1 MRTWLIAGVAAIVSG
16 LGGMAVVG
24 FAANGDEGGGTGH
37 ASAHPFPPPWHGGPW
52 RAGHRQPPPAACTQ
66 GAGDVGETYYP
77 GVGNTGYDVAHYD
90 LDLEY
95 DPATRLLDGEATIA
109 ASATQKLCRFN
120 LDLRKLDVEGV
131 TVDGQRASFTRDGRE
146 LIITPRRPL
155 DAGAGFT
162 VVVDYSGE
170 PGPAPVD
177 PDGFIDGWNY
187 TSEGS
192 YTSTPPQGADTW
204 YPCNN
209 TTLDKA
215 TFTFTVTV
223 PEDLEV
229 MSNGQLID
237 NWVDKRRGTSTWIWD
252 ETEPM
257 ASYLATVNIGEFTI
271 LKSRTASGVPV
282 ISGIQPDQLDDTS
295 RAQLDGIG
303 DIIDYF
309 GSLFGPYPFSSVG
322 AIVDVTNAGYQM
334 ETQTRPEFTSA
345 RGLSA
350 LAHELAHQW
359 FGDDVAVRRMRDVW
373 LSEGFATFA
382 AWLWTEHTGG
392 ATAQSRFDTNYA
404 RDAASSF
411 WTNTVFDPGVANQ
424 YQNATVYTR
433 GAMTLQAL
441 RNKIGDDAFFR
452 TLKAYQ
458 ATFGG
463 STASTD
469 DFISMAERESGQNL
483 DAFFNVWLYQP
494 GKPASW

>member
-1 MRTWLIAGVAAIVSG
+1 MKTWLIAGTAAVVSG
-16 LGGMAVVG
+16 LGGMAIAG
-24 FAANGDEGGGTGH
+24 FAANGDD
-37 ASAHPFPPPWHGGPW
+37 HGGPK
-52 RAGHRQPPPAACTQ
+52 GHSNAPCVQ

-90 LDLEY
+90 LDLKY
-95 DPATRLLDGEATIA
+95 DPATRFLDGEATITA
-109 ASATQKLCRFN
+109 AATERLCRFN
-120 LDLRKLDVEGV
+120 LDLRKLDVRSV
-131 TVDGQRASFTRDGRE
+131 IVDGHRADFTRDGRE
-146 LIITPRRPL
+146 LIVTPRRPL
-155 DAGAGFT
+155 EAGDGFT

-223 PEDLEV
+223 PKDLEV

-237 NWVDKRRGTSTWIWD
+237 SRVDKRRGTSTWVWD

-257 ASYLATVNIGEFTI
+257 ATYLATVNIGEFTI
-271 LKSRTASGVPV
+271 LKSTTKSGVPV
-282 ISGIQPDQLDDTS
+282 ISGIQPDQLNDTS

-309 GSLFGPYPFSSVG
+309 GTLFGPYPFSSVG
-322 AIVDVTNAGYQM
+322 AIVDVTDAGYQM

-350 LAHELAHQW
+350 LAHEW

-404 RDAASSF
+404 RDASTPF
-411 WTNTVFDPGVANQ
+411 WTNTVFDPGVTNQ
-424 YQNATVYTR
+424 YQNQTVYQR

-441 RNKIGDDAFFR
+441 RGKIGDDAFFR

-463 STASTD
+463 GTASTD
-469 DFISMAERESGQNL
+469 DFIAIAERESGQNL

>member
-1 MRTWLIAGVAAIVSG
+1 MKTWLIAGAAAVASG
-16 LGGMAVVG
+16 LGGMAIAG
-24 FAANGDEGGGTGH
+24 FAANGEGN
-37 ASAHPFPPPWHGGPW
+37 HGSNHHSNAP
-52 RAGHRQPPPAACTQ
+52 CVQ

-90 LDLEY
+90 LDLSY
-95 DPATRLLDGEATIA
+95 DPGTKFLDGEATIT
-109 ASATQKLCRFN
+109 ASATERLCRFN
-120 LDLRKLDVEGV
+120 LDLRKLDVKSV
-131 TVDGQRASFTRDGRE
+131 IVDGHRADFTRDGRE

-155 DAGAGFT
+155 EAGDGFT

-209 TTLDKA
+209 TTNDKA

-223 PEDLEV
+223 PKDLEV
-229 MSNGQLID
+229 MSNGQLTGTRID
-237 NWVDKRRGTSTWIWD
+237 RRRGTSTWVWD

-257 ASYLATVNIGEFTI
+257 ATYLATVNIGDFTI
-271 LKSRTASGVPV
+271 QRSTTKSGVPV
-282 ISGIQPDQLDDTS
+282 INGIQPDQLDATS
-295 RAQLDGIG
+295 QAQLDGIG

-309 GSLFGPYPFSSVG
+309 GTLFGPYPFSSVG

-345 RGLSA
+345 RGLRA

-382 AWLWTEHTGG
+382 AWLWTEHTAGTP
-392 ATAQSRFDTNYA
+392 TAQQQFDTNYA
-404 RDAASSF
+404 RDASQPF
-411 WTNTVFDPGVANQ
+411 WTNTVFDPGVTNQ
-424 YQNATVYTR
+424 YQNQTVYTR

-441 RNKIGDDAFFR
+441 RSKIGDDAFFR

-463 STASTD
+463 GTASTD
-469 DFISMAERESGQNL
+469 DFIAMAERESNMNL